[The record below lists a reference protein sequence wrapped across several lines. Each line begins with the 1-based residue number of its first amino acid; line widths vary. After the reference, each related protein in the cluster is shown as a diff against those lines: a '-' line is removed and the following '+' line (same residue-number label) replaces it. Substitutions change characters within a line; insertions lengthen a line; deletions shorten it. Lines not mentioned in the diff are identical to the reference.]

1 MEFLNVLYI
10 LDLYL
15 YRYETA
21 NAIIFIYYMG
31 STIKLNPLPI
41 DAKEKVHRHVD
52 AIFGAGVSDALPA
65 DIQFD
70 FSRRTGRI
78 KNFSVSGRLAITLRT
93 DGGLALT
100 INGAKYLLKNSK
112 PFLENC
118 VKPLPEAVPF
128 VSEGRSLFCK
138 HVEWCG
144 SNIKVGSDVAVID
157 GSSGG
162 SENDDDDDGS
172 GTSSRK
178 VVAVGTAMLP
188 SRLMKQYRKGVAVKV
203 RQGIK
208 GRTE

>member
-1 MEFLNVLYI
+1 
-10 LDLYL
+10 
-15 YRYETA
+15 
-21 NAIIFIYYMG
+21 
-31 STIKLNPLPI
+31 LNPLPI

-78 KNFSVSGRLAITLRT
+78 KNFSIGGRLAVTLRT

-100 INGAKYLLKNSK
+100 INGAKYLLENSK
-112 PFLENC
+112 SFLENC

-157 GSSGG
+157 GSSGASG
-162 SENDDDDDGS
+162 GGDDDDDDGS

>member
-1 MEFLNVLYI
+1 M
-10 LDLYL
+10 
-15 YRYETA
+15 
-21 NAIIFIYYMG
+21 
-31 STIKLNPLPI
+31 NPLPI

-78 KNFSVSGRLAITLRT
+78 KNFSIGGRLAVTLRT

-100 INGAKYLLKNSK
+100 INGAKYLLENSK

-118 VKPLPEAVPF
+118 VKPVPEAVPF

-138 HVEWCG
+138 HVKWCG

-157 GSSGG
+157 GSS
-162 SENDDDDDGS
+162 
-172 GTSSRK
+172 RR
-178 VVAVGTAMLP
+178 VVAVGVAMLS

>member
-1 MEFLNVLYI
+1 
-10 LDLYL
+10 
-15 YRYETA
+15 
-21 NAIIFIYYMG
+21 
-31 STIKLNPLPI
+31 LNPLPI
-41 DAKEKVHRHVD
+41 DAKEKIHRHVD

-78 KNFSVSGRLAITLRT
+78 KNFSIGGRLAVTLRT

-100 INGAKYLLKNSK
+100 IAGAQYLLENSK
-112 PFLENC
+112 QFLENC
-118 VKPLPEAVPF
+118 VKPVPEAVPF

-144 SNIKVGSDVAVID
+144 SNIKVGSDVAVINSSSV
-157 GSSGG
+157 GSDDNDSGG
-162 SENDDDDDGS
+162 T
-172 GTSSRK
+172 TSKK
-178 VVAVGTAMLP
+178 VVAVGITMLP

-208 GRTE
+208 ARTE